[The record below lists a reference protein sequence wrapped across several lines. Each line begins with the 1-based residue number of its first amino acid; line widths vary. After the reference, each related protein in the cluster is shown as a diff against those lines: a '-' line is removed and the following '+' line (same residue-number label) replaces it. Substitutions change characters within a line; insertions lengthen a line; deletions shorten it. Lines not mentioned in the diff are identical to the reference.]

1 MNIFLLMF
9 QILDILRNFGKKIRV
24 SEALVWKL
32 FLLL

>member
-1 MNIFLLMF
+1 MF
-9 QILDILRNFGKKIRV
+9 QILDILRNFGKKILV